1 MAGAGAA
8 PPTDRLNATPM
19 LSLVTGASG
28 FVGQAIVRR
37 LLADGHVV
45 RALVLPGDRRLPEL
59 RALGAADRLAII
71 EADTTSYDA
80 IAPHVAGVARVFH
93 TAAIVH
99 GWHPWERYRA
109 VNVGGTQN
117 VARAALAHGVA
128 RFVHVSTSDVFGIPR
143 QDEVINESTSY
154 REWHEPYPD
163 PKLEAERSL
172 WKMHRNAALPLAVIY
187 PCWVYGPGDQAFFP
201 SLAEAIDDG
210 FMVFWHRRTLLFWSQ
225 VDNLADAIAIAG
237 THPAAVGN
245 GYLVHDGGGGPTLQE
260 VCARIAGVIG
270 KRPPTLHAPYA
281 VAFAAAWLAQQAW
294 RVFRLRG
301 APLLL
306 TNDVKSFGSQWHISN
321 DKLVRE
327 LGWSPRVSIA
337 DGMDA
342 ALAYLKQFRTTR

>member
-8 PPTDRLNATPM
+8 PPTDRLTATPM

-80 IAPHVAGVARVFH
+80 IAPYFAGVARVFH

-117 VARAALAHGVA
+117 VARAALANGVA

-143 QDEVINESTSY
+143 EDEVINESTPY

-163 PKLEAERSL
+163 TKIEAQRWL
-172 WKMHRNAALPLAVIY
+172 WQFHRESGLPIAGGMIGIGGEMSW
-187 PCWVYGPGDQAFFP
+187 PQPTRPGDILTVVSEVEEVIP
-201 SLAEAIDDG
+201 SRSRPDRGTIRVRSETRNQRDEVVQILTARLL
-210 FMVFWHRRTLLFWSQ
+210 VPRRP
-225 VDNLADAIAIAG
+225 V
-237 THPAAVGN
+237 
-245 GYLVHDGGGGPTLQE
+245 
-260 VCARIAGVIG
+260 
-270 KRPPTLHAPYA
+270 
-281 VAFAAAWLAQQAW
+281 
-294 RVFRLRG
+294 
-301 APLLL
+301 
-306 TNDVKSFGSQWHISN
+306 ISN
-321 DKLVRE
+321 R
-327 LGWSPRVSIA
+327 
-337 DGMDA
+337 
-342 ALAYLKQFRTTR
+342 